1 MKHTVTVEPTFEPIS
16 LSEIKD
22 HLRIDGSEEDQYLL
36 GLIKAARRMVE
47 RYTRKAIITQR
58 VEGWIDGIPCE
69 NYVELIPSPVQTG
82 ALVDPVVTFFN
93 LDNTETVFAAT
104 NYFVDSASTP
114 ARLVL
119 NVGQP
124 WPTYTRERNSMK
136 FVWTAGWTTA
146 ANVPHVLL
154 HAMKLLCAHWYAER
168 EIVGGSSIMRDP
180 SQSIANLLSTERI
193 YRA

>member
-58 VEGWIDGIPCE
+58 VEGWLDGIPCE

-82 ALVDPVVTFFN
+82 ALVDPVVSFYTM
-93 LDNTETVFAAT
+93 DNTEVVFAAT
-104 NYFVDSASTP
+104 NYFVDTASTP

-119 NVGQP
+119 NVAQP

-146 ANVPHVLL
+146 DNVPYVLTQ
-154 HAMKLLCAHWYAER
+154 AMNMLVGHWYSQR
-168 EIVGGSSIMRDP
+168 EIISGSTIMRDP
-180 SQSIANLLSTERI
+180 SQSIAYLLSTERI